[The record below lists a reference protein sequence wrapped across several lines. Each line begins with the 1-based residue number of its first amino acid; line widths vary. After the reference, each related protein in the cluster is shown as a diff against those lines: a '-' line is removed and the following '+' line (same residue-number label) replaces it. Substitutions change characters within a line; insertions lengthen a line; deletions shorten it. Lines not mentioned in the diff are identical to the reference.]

1 MNLMIKDMN
10 EEDLPRERLMKY
22 GVKYL
27 SNEELLSIILRT
39 GTKNKSVRDLSS
51 ELLSKYNIKELSNIS
66 YNTLSN
72 IKGIGSVK
80 AVTILA
86 ALEIGK
92 RIEKDN
98 NIIKI
103 KNTNDIYNY
112 VRYELENNIQ
122 EKFLCIYL
130 NSNNNI
136 ITSKVLFIGTVDCS
150 NIYPRDIFREAV
162 RNNASGIIMVHNH
175 PSGNTSP
182 SLADVDLTNKI
193 INLGKQLG
201 IKVLDHVIIGDNN
214 YYSFLENNK
223 ELFGVRPV
231 KKV

>member
-80 AVTILA
+80 AVTLLA

-103 KNTNDIYNY
+103 KNTKDIYNY
-112 VRYELENNIQ
+112 VRYELENNLQ

-223 ELFGVRPV
+223 ELFGVKPV

>member
-1 MNLMIKDMN
+1 M
-10 EEDLPRERLMKY
+10 
-22 GVKYL
+22 
-27 SNEELLSIILRT
+27 LSIILRT
-39 GTKNKSVRDLSS
+39 GTKNKSVKDLSR
-51 ELLSKYNIKELSNIS
+51 ELLSKYDIKELSNIS

-80 AVTILA
+80 AVTLLA

-103 KNTNDIYNY
+103 RSSNDIYNY
-112 VRYELENNIQ
+112 VRYELEDSLQ

-130 NSNNNI
+130 NSKNII

-150 NIYPRDIFREAV
+150 NIYSRDIFREAV
-162 RNNASGIIMVHNH
+162 KNNASNIILVHNH
-175 PSGNTSP
+175 PSGFTDP
-182 SLADVDLTNKI
+182 SIADIDLTNKLI
-193 INLGKQLG
+193 KLGNFLG
-201 IKVLDHVIIGDNN
+201 IKVLDHLIIGNNN

-223 ELFGVRPV
+223 ELFRV
-231 KKV
+231 K

>member
-80 AVTILA
+80 AVTLLA

-182 SLADVDLTNKI
+182 SLADIDLTNKI

-223 ELFGVRPV
+223 ELFGVKPV